1 MAFPKKTSPEAIRTA
16 AMDLL
21 EKGGETALTIR
32 RVASELDL
40 APNALYGHFATRD
53 ILVAAV
59 ADEVA
64 KRLLTAINNALRQFK
79 TKHKGKF
86 NPEKRVRILIE
97 VYIEFARSH
106 PALYQTLM
114 TDMSAAEVHL
124 PKPLGH
130 DELWLKVVEILTPL
144 TGPTNA
150 ALSALTLW
158 SFVHGMLTLE
168 RANLLGGKKP
178 NDVSEFG
185 IDVFLKGLTPKKT
198 GKL

>member
-1 MAFPKKTSPEAIRTA
+1 MRSRHFP
-16 AMDLL
+16 
-21 EKGGETALTIR
+21 
-32 RVASELDL
+32 
-40 APNALYGHFATRD
+40 TRD

-64 KRLLTAINNALRQFK
+64 KRLLAAINNALAKLK
-79 TKHKGKF
+79 TQKA
-86 NPEKRVRILIE
+86 NPEKQVRTLIE
-97 VYIEFARSH
+97 VYIKFARSH

-114 TDMSAAEVHL
+114 TDMSPAEVHL

-144 TGPTNA
+144 TGMANVALA
-150 ALSALTLW
+150 AVTLW

-178 NDVSEFG
+178 SDVSEFG
-185 IDVFLKGLTPKKT
+185 MDALLKGLMPQISATEPKN
-198 GKL
+198 